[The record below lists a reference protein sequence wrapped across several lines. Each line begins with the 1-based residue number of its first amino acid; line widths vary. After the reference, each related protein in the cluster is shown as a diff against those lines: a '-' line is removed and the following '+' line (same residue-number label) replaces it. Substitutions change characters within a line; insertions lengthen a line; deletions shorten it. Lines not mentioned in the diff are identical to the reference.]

1 VAQGDVR
8 RRSMKRIA
16 VYGGAFDP
24 PTMGHKYVVN
34 YILDNNLADFV
45 AIVPCDSHTFKRTL
59 TNPLIRL
66 GMTEAAFASHHL
78 PHRVAPLR
86 WAVYPDA
93 IQEKL
98 PSDTLSLMRYMRG
111 KFSKLNGAAEE
122 PVLLFVVGSDNVTS
136 IASWNHSSEL
146 LSSFPFIAVPR
157 CQSFP
162 SSTEI
167 RTGVSKGLSPSF
179 LGSKSVCPAVEEIIK
194 REGLY
199 SYSKTLY
206 NGKFLKLLERDG
218 WEYVHRPQHVVGI
231 IAITDTGELILVEQ
245 HRKPLDTHV
254 LEIPAGLVDDGE
266 TAVQAAERELLEET
280 GYKASSVSWF
290 GINGAEWLPKSAGLT
305 DESISY
311 YVMKGCVDVRRPEE
325 GIKVH
330 VTTDPCGLVEEIR
343 KKRTVR
349 LSADAQFVF
358 QLYVRGV
365 FK

>member
-1 VAQGDVR
+1 MR
-8 RRSMKRIA
+8 RIA
-16 VYGGAFDP
+16 IYGGAFDP
-24 PTMGHKYVVN
+24 PTMGHKHVVD

-45 AIVPCDSHTFKRTL
+45 AIVPCYSHTFKKTL
-59 TNPLIRL
+59 TSPAIRL
-66 GMTEAAFASHHL
+66 EMTEAAFAFRHS

-93 IQEKL
+93 IEERL
-98 PSDTLSLMRYMRG
+98 PSDTLSLMRYMKD
-111 KFSKLNGAAEE
+111 KFSKVGTTDES
-122 PVLLFVVGSDNVTS
+122 VLLFVVGSDNVPS
-136 IASWNHSSEL
+136 IVSWNYSAEL

-157 CQSFP
+157 CKSFP
-162 SSTEI
+162 SSTDI

-280 GYKASSVSWF
+280 GYKARSTHWF
-290 GINGAEWLPKSAGLT
+290 GITSGEWLPKSAGLT

-325 GIKVH
+325 GISVH
-330 VTTDPCGLVEEIR
+330 VTTSLRSLFEKIR
-343 KKRTVR
+343 REREV
-349 LSADAQFVF
+349 LISADAQFVF
-358 QLYVRGV
+358 QLYQRGA
-365 FK
+365 FN